1 LERLGLRENTLVIF
15 ASDNGA
21 AVQAP
26 LKELNCGAGLKG
38 RKGQLYEGGIKV
50 PLIVNQ
56 PGRVPVRKVDN
67 LVYFPDFMP
76 TLARLTGSEQSL
88 PQNIDGMDISPLFF
102 GGEVDTDHR
111 YLYWEFP
118 GKQRAIRHGEWKC
131 VTVKKGAPLELYHI
145 SEDKNESHNLA
156 GEYPEMVKELD
167 EQMQRMHHYSENYP
181 LPGEEKPKK

>member
-1 LERLGLRENTLVIF
+1 
-15 ASDNGA
+15 
-21 AVQAP
+21 
-26 LKELNCGAGLKG
+26 
-38 RKGQLYEGGIKV
+38 
-50 PLIVNQ
+50 
-56 PGRVPVRKVDN
+56 
-67 LVYFPDFMP
+67 MP